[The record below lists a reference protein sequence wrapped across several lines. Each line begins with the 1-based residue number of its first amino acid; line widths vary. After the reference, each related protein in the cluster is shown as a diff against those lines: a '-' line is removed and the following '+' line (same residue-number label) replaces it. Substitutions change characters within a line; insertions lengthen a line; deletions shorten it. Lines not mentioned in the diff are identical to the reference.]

1 MTPIEWEGHAV
12 RLSGSAG
19 RLADLIG
26 GQALSLAR
34 FPRDRL
40 SVEMVAYDL
49 LTQTVFVT
57 VMGLVDQQPAAA
69 DTLIDQLAA
78 ELHVMVEEWRERRDA
93 EEG

>member
-1 MTPIEWEGHAV
+1 
-12 RLSGSAG
+12 
-19 RLADLIG
+19 
-26 GQALSLAR
+26 
-34 FPRDRL
+34 
-40 SVEMVAYDL
+40 
-49 LTQTVFVT
+49 VFVT